1 MGLVLG
7 TLFTHLTRLGIVFKV
22 YVYSVY
28 PNCNV
33 YTDIWMEKKPRTK
46 LAIFLKKF
54 HQFSYDTYIPTYLH
68 AKKIYFPEVRDR
80 YGINMLN

>member
-22 YVYSVY
+22 YVYTYPSVY

-33 YTDIWMEKKPRTK
+33 YTDIWMEKNT
-46 LAIFLKKF
+46 
-54 HQFSYDTYIPTYLH
+54 
-68 AKKIYFPEVRDR
+68 
-80 YGINMLN
+80 